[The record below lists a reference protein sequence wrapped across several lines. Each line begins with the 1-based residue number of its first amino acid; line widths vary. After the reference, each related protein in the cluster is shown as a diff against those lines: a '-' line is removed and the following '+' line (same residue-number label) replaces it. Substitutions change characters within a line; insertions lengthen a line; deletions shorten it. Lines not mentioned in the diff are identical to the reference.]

1 MEKEKKKKKRKK
13 HEGKPGRGSLF
24 KMRLDDWRLHRDLR
38 KESAKFSGQITSC
51 LALPWLFLQ
60 ERQTG
65 EETQREERERET
77 YSVQVDSVVCGT
89 ESEGPFQNKRVAP
102 PAPESDEAGGRD

>member
-65 EETQREERERET
+65 EETEKRD
-77 YSVQVDSVVCGT
+77 VQVDSVYGT

-102 PAPESDEAGGRD
+102 APESDEARGRD